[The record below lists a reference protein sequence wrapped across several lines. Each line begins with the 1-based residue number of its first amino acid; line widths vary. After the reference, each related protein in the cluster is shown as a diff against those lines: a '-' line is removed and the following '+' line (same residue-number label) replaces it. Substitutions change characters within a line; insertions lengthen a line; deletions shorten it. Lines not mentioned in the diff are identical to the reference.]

1 MSKKVS
7 VIILSA
13 GEGKRF
19 SEKIP
24 KQFYKIEEET
34 ILEINLRKFVNNKS
48 IKNIIIVTSK
58 ELLQK
63 TKKYSTDKISV
74 VIGGKTRQESVKN
87 GLIQCKKFRS
97 NIVLIHDCARPFFN
111 KSLINELIAN
121 TSDNQCCIPCISIND
136 SLKKIDNNN
145 IKNVNRKNIIQVQTP
160 QSFPLEKILSGH
172 LITKNNKHKDDS
184 SIASEI
190 NLPIKVIP
198 GLKKN
203 IKITDKNDV
212 DFMNM
217 IYKSE
222 KKKRISVGMGFDV
235 HEFEAGEFVIICG
248 VKIPYKKKLK
258 GHSDADV
265 GHHTLVD
272 AILGS
277 ISEGDIGEH
286 FPPSDEK
293 WKDAPSSLFVEF
305 TRKLLLKKK
314 ASIQNIDL
322 TFICEEP
329 KILKH
334 KLEIKRNVANLL
346 LVDVKN
352 INVKA
357 TTTERLGF
365 LGRKEGIAAQAIVTT
380 EITEI

>member
-7 VIILSA
+7 VIILCA

-19 SEKIP
+19 NSNFP

-34 ILEINLRKFVNNKS
+34 VLEINLRKFINTKS
-48 IKNIIIVTSK
+48 IDNVIIVTSK
-58 ELLQK
+58 ELLKK
-63 TKKYSTDKISV
+63 TSKYLCNKITT

-87 GLIQCKKFRS
+87 GLIQCKKLKS
-97 NIVLIHDCARPFFN
+97 EIVLIHDCARPFFN
-111 KSLINELIAN
+111 KKLVNDLIKN
-121 TSDNQCCIPCISIND
+121 TSSNQCCIPFIVTND
-136 SLKKIDNNN
+136 SLKKIGKKD
-145 IKNVNRKNIIQVQTP
+145 IKNMSRKNIIQVQTP
-160 QSFPLEKILSGH
+160 QSFPLKKILLGH
-172 LITKNNKHKDDS
+172 LTTKNNHTDDS

-190 NLPIKVIP
+190 NLPIKLVP

-203 IKITDKNDV
+203 FKITDKNDIN
-212 DFMNM
+212 FMKM
-217 IYKSE
+217 VYESE
-222 KKKRISVGMGFDV
+222 KKNRISVGMGFDV
-235 HEFEAGEFVIICG
+235 HEFEAGEYVIICG
-248 VKIPYKKKLK
+248 VKIPYKRKLK

-286 FPPSDEK
+286 FPPSDKK
-293 WKDAPSSLFVEF
+293 WKNAPSSLFVEF
-305 TRKLLLKKK
+305 AKGLLIKKK
-314 ASIQNIDL
+314 AEIQNIDL

-329 KILKH
+329 KILKY
-334 KLEIKRNVANLL
+334 KLEIKKNISNLL
-346 LVDVKN
+346 LLNINK

-365 LGRKEGIAAQAIVTT
+365 LGRKEGIAAQAVVTT
-380 EITEI
+380 RISEI

>member
-19 SEKIP
+19 SKEIS
-24 KQFYKIEEET
+24 KQFYKIEKET
-34 ILEINLRKFVNNKS
+34 ILEINLRKFINNKS
-48 IKNIIIVTSK
+48 VENIIIVTSK
-58 ELLQK
+58 KLEQK
-63 TKKYSTDKISV
+63 TKKYSSDKISV

-87 GLIQCKKFRS
+87 GLIQSKKFKS
-97 NIVLIHDCARPFFN
+97 KIVLIHDSARPFFN
-111 KSLINELIAN
+111 KNLISNLIAN
-121 TSDNQCCIPCISIND
+121 TSESQGCIPCININD
-136 SLKKIDNNN
+136 SLKKINNN
-145 IKNVNRKNIIQVQTP
+145 YIKNMSRKNIFQVQTP

-203 IKITDKNDV
+203 IKVTDKNDI
-212 DFMNM
+212 DFINM

-235 HEFEAGEFVIICG
+235 HEFESGNFVIICG
-248 VKIPYKKKLK
+248 VKIPYTKKLK

-314 ASIQNIDL
+314 AVIQNIDL

-334 KLEIKRNVANLL
+334 KLEIKKNIAQLL
-346 LVDVKN
+346 KIDTKN

-357 TTTERLGF
+357 TTTEKLGF
-365 LGRKEGIAAQAIVTT
+365 LGRKEGIAAQAVVTT